1 MATITISDLPKNNG
15 LDLFLGSES
24 YMDELS
30 DSTMQD
36 VKGGGTPI
44 WTLTIAYT
52 IAVSIAVSWVD
63 RDSKRRL

>member
-1 MATITISDLPKNNG
+1 MATIAISDLQNTG

-36 VKGGGTPI
+36 VKGGGTPVI
-44 WTLTIAYT
+44 TLTIAFT
-52 IAVSIAVSWVD
+52 IAASIAVSWVD
-63 RDSKRRL
+63 RDSKRRY